1 MMRFAI
7 NIEVTFLRE
16 EEDSVM
22 CNCVKGGGYYSQWHD
37 YDYVYLV
44 GGGRQLFLEIA
55 SFVVQRKDA
64 DFTAEKYVPTN

>member
-1 MMRFAI
+1 
-7 NIEVTFLRE
+7 
-16 EEDSVM
+16 M